1 MNKYKFDLT
10 DKKNSYLFGFIQADG
25 HLSVATRNRGKLV
38 IKIGSVDSH
47 ILHEFKKMI
56 PFNSSIREE
65 VRDTNFKLNCH
76 STILSVYDWNFR
88 TALNEAGI
96 PYGAKSKIIKPP
108 SITYSKSD
116 YWRGILDGDG
126 SVGITSKGRPF
137 ISLITSSEP
146 LAEAYFNLI
155 EELVNYRPMVRR
167 NTRDGVYNI
176 MITNERAQT
185 LIKFMY
191 ENATIGLNRKM
202 QSAID
207 AMKWKRPASM
217 KIKEIDK
224 SWTEDE
230 INYLMQHS
238 NIESMSYT
246 NRTENAVKLKR
257 YRTMKLKRE
266 AR

>member
-1 MNKYKFDLT
+1 
-10 DKKNSYLFGFIQADG
+10 
-25 HLSVATRNRGKLV
+25 
-38 IKIGSVDSH
+38 
-47 ILHEFKKMI
+47 
-56 PFNSSIREE
+56 
-65 VRDTNFKLNCH
+65 
-76 STILSVYDWNFR
+76 
-88 TALNEAGI
+88 
-96 PYGAKSKIIKPP
+96 
-108 SITYSKSD
+108 
-116 YWRGILDGDG
+116 
-126 SVGITSKGRPF
+126 
-137 ISLITSSEP
+137 
-146 LAEAYFNLI
+146 
-155 EELVNYRPMVRR
+155 
-167 NTRDGVYNI
+167 
-176 MITNERAQT
+176 
-185 LIKFMY
+185 MY

-266 AR
+266 TK